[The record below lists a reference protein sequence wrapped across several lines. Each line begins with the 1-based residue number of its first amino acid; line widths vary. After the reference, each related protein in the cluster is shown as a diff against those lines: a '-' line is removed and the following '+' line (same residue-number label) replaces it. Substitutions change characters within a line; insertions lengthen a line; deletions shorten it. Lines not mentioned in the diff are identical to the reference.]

1 MKNIII
7 FLVIAVILIFAI
19 RSSIK
24 HFKGQSSCCGG
35 NGNSKLKKKKLKGP
49 KTAEKI
55 IYIEGMNCEHCKQ
68 NVEQRINE
76 INGAVA
82 KVNLNKNMAV
92 VSTDRPI
99 SDEILIKAV
108 EKANFKVRD
117 IKTTLS

>member
-1 MKNIII
+1 M
-7 FLVIAVILIFAI
+7 
-19 RSSIK
+19 
-24 HFKGQSSCCGG
+24 H
-35 NGNSKLKKKKLKGP
+35 
-49 KTAEKI
+49 
-55 IYIEGMNCEHCKQ
+55 CEHCKQ